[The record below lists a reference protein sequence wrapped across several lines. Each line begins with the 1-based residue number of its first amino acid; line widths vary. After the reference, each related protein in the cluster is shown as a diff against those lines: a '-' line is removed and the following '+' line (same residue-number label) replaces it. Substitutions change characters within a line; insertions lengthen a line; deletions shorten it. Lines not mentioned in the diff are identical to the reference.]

1 MKVRYLTKS
10 RFKLATECPTKLFY
24 TGKSEYPDQS
34 MTDSFLAA
42 LAEGGFQVGELAK
55 TYHPDGHDIEELD
68 YVTALEKTNAL
79 LKQENVTIFEAAVC
93 FENLFIRIDVLR
105 KWGDVF
111 DLVEVKAKSFE
122 DEAEFLKKN
131 GEISKTWKPY
141 LIDVAFQDHVL
152 RKAFPGKVVRS
163 HLMLANKNARTSV
176 DGLNQH
182 FKIEKNSSG
191 RTQARMVGDV
201 SAAAL
206 SSKMLIEV
214 DVRDYVQQLQTD
226 TYEVNGST
234 YSFEE
239 YINFLS
245 SRYGADDKI
254 PPHIECGVCASCQFN
269 ATAEEEARGKLSGY
283 KSCWTEAL
291 GFSDEDF
298 SSPSVLD
305 IWNFRKKQ
313 KFLEANCFF
322 MRDIDAD
329 DFDLE
334 KPNQVRQ
341 WLQIEKTIENDTAP
355 WIDFSGLRNEFATWQ
370 WPLHFIDF
378 ETSAVA
384 IPFTKGRRPYE
395 VVAFQFSHHQV
406 NEDGSIEHVDEY
418 LNVESGVFPNFEFVR
433 RLKASLEKDN
443 GTIFRY
449 AAHENTVLNHIR
461 RQLDGCE
468 DDVPDRDELI
478 EWIKT
483 ITQDP
488 KDTKTGRVG
497 DRNMVDLLELV
508 KQYYYQ
514 LDMGG
519 SNSIKKVLPAVLNSS
534 EYLQEKYCQPIYN
547 SRNFVDQVWLQ
558 KDDDGRV
565 IDPYKLL
572 PPIFADIS
580 QEDLDK
586 ISTDESLADGGAA
599 MTAYARLQFSDVSDV
614 ERQATCQALL
624 RYCELDTLAMV
635 MIWEAWND
643 ALTQE
648 GKSA

>member
-1 MKVRYLTKS
+1 MNIRYLTKS

-55 TYHPDGHDIEELD
+55 AYHPDGHDVEALD
-68 YVTALEKTNAL
+68 YVTALEETNAL
-79 LKQENVTIFEAAVC
+79 LKQENVTIFEAAVR

-105 KWGDVF
+105 KRGNVF

-122 DEAEFLKKN
+122 NEAEFTAKKS
-131 GEISKTWKPY
+131 GKISSDWKPY
-141 LIDVAFQDHVL
+141 LIDVAFQEYVL
-152 RKAFPGKVVRS
+152 RKAFPDTSVRS

-201 SAAAL
+201 SSEAL
-206 SSKMLIEV
+206 GSRMLREV
-214 DVRDYVQQLQTD
+214 DVRDYVHELQSD
-226 TYEVNGST
+226 TYEVNGNT

-239 YINFLS
+239 YINFLA
-245 SRYGADDKI
+245 SRYETDERVQ
-254 PPHIECGVCASCQFN
+254 PHIECGVCAKCQFK
-269 ATAEEEARGKLSGY
+269 ATSEEEAQGKLSGY
-283 KSCWTEAL
+283 KSCWKEAQ
-291 GFSDEDF
+291 GFSDADF
-298 SSPSVLD
+298 SLPSVLD
-305 IWNFRKKQ
+305 LWNFRKKQ
-313 KFLEANCFF
+313 EFLETSRFF
-322 MRDIDAD
+322 MRDLSED

-334 KPNQVRQ
+334 KSTQERQ
-341 WLQIEKTIENDTAP
+341 WLQVEKTIENDPKP
-355 WIDFSGLRNEFATWQ
+355 WFDFPGLRKAIASWQ

-378 ETSAVA
+378 ETSTVA
-384 IPFTKGRRPYE
+384 IPFTKARRPYE

-406 NEDGSIEHVDEY
+406 NKDGSIEHVDEF
-418 LNVESGVFPNFEFVR
+418 LEAAPGVFPNFEFVR
-433 RLKASLEKDN
+433 RLKASLDKDN

-449 AAHENTVLNHIR
+449 AAHENTVLNHIM
-461 RQLDGCE
+461 RQLEGCE

-483 ITQDP
+483 ITHNS
-488 KDTKTGRVG
+488 TTGWVG
-497 DRNMVDLLELV
+497 SRDMVDMLELV
-508 KQYYYQ
+508 KQHYYQ

-534 EYLQEKYCQPIYN
+534 KYLQEKYCQPIYN
-547 SRNFVDQVWLQ
+547 SRNFPNQIWLQ
-558 KDDDGRV
+558 KDDVGRLV
-565 IDPYKLL
+565 DPYKLL
-572 PPIFADIS
+572 PPIFADIP

-586 ISTDESLADGGAA
+586 VLTDESLADGGAA
-599 MTAYARLQFSDVSDV
+599 MTAYARLQFSDIPDV
-614 ERQATCQALL
+614 GRQATRQALL

-643 ALTQE
+643 ALARE
-648 GKSA
+648 NDFE